1 MYPPIFPGPID
12 KYPGLTKSEETH
24 RFWFTPKSSRDEQW
38 DENELTLFEEKGP
51 GRAFLGK
58 LAIKLEP
65 AGKIRV
71 FAMVDAWTQ

>member
-12 KYPGLTKSEETH
+12 KYPGLKRPEESY
-24 RFWFTPKSSRDEQW
+24 RFFHNRNNNIKEESW
-38 DENELTLFEEKGP
+38 DENQLKLFEEGGS

-71 FAMVDAWTQ
+71 FAMVDA